1 MDSLTSPEGSLGLA
15 LTVLVLVL
23 GYRFSH
29 PERARDW
36 AAFASFAGALGVAFA
51 AGRGLLGAGGGLR
64 PALPGRL
71 AGGVLLV
78 GGLVLAGR
86 AWKARRATPPGQL
99 TTQGPYGRVRHPL
112 FVGLVLALA
121 GYVLRTP
128 SLAGAWAAGVAA
140 LVHAAAAVL
149 EEREAAR
156 TQGERWRAWR
166 AATPAVLP
174 GLGRKR

>member
-23 GYRFSH
+23 GYRFSQ

-36 AAFASFAGALGVAFA
+36 GALASFAGALGVAFA
-51 AGRGLLGAGGGLR
+51 AGRGLLDAGEGPP

-71 AGGVLLV
+71 AGGVLLL
-78 GGLVLAGR
+78 GGLVLAGA
-86 AWKARRATPPGQL
+86 AWKARRATAPGQL

-112 FVGLVLALA
+112 FVGLVLALV

-128 SLAGAWAAGVAA
+128 SLAGAWAAGVAG
-140 LVHAAAAVL
+140 LVHVAAAVL
-149 EEREAAR
+149 EEREAAH
-156 TQGERWRAWR
+156 TQGERWRTYR
-166 AATPAVLP
+166 SATPAVLP
-174 GLGRKR
+174 SPGRKR